1 MSLRYFDNP
10 YSELAAGEEIEMDYR
25 LWRSRIK
32 KIVESILRRENFT
45 PSPTGMSLVLLYCVI
60 LLFNNIV
67 STFLEGGL
75 YIGVAG
81 VSYMLWHV
89 ASKFPEFKLKE
100 KAR

>member
-1 MSLRYFDNP
+1 MSYL
-10 YSELAAGEEIEMDYR
+10 
-25 LWRSRIK
+25 
-32 KIVESILRRENFT
+32 SIF
-45 PSPTGMSLVLLYCVI
+45 
-60 LLFNNIV
+60 
-67 STFLEGGL
+67 STFSEGGL